1 MVSSVSGTSSDTTTT
16 SSLKQTLGMDSDDFL
31 KLFVAQLQYQDP
43 LSPQDPSE
51 MLGQLAQLSQV
62 EQAYNMNTA
71 LTNLLAAQNNSANL
85 SSVSFIGKTVT
96 AEGDALVFDGT
107 NATTGKFNFDDAV
120 SSPVLTISNANG
132 TVVRTV
138 SMDSLAAGDNSYS
151 WDGRDDSGNLLA
163 AGAYTFAVSGTTAG
177 GVKQSATTFTS
188 GRVDGVSIVD
198 GSAVLNIGGA
208 SVAVADIISI
218 TS

>member
-85 SSVSFIGKTVT
+85 SSVSFIGKTIT

-107 NATTGKFNFDDAV
+107 NTTTGKFNFDDVV

-132 TVVRTV
+132 AVVRTV
-138 SMDSLAAGDNSYS
+138 SMDSLSAGDNSYT
-151 WDGRDDSGNLLA
+151 WDGRDNSGNLLA
-163 AGAYTFAVSGTTAG
+163 SGAYTFAVSGTTAG